1 MSHTR
6 NYHPHFLTP
15 QENRASP
22 AAVSCPPARNST
34 RWGGCWLLTVG
45 FALCLFLAAGP
56 AWAVKSRQMIKFKSG
71 LSPAQQ
77 EQIVAASGS
86 TVLQWLPLV
95 QAAAIRLP
103 AGLEEQALEAIR
115 THQDVVA
122 VEEDTP
128 LTIPAERDGLGGAQG
143 DLVTP
148 TEPIAAPDGYHW
160 NLHQIKLD
168 KARKNY
174 KGHGVHVAILDTG
187 IDPTHPALTSVV
199 TQGYNA
205 RAGEDPNDWLD
216 RNGHGTHVA
225 GIIAATMEDA
235 YVRSIAPKATLYAV
249 KVLDETGNGYL
260 SDLINGLSWIY
271 SHPNNRKVNV
281 VNMSLGFNS
290 ASPLLREAIQILYNR
305 GIVLVAAVGNA
316 DTQGASG
323 EGAAGEGAASGTD
336 CTTTE
341 QIKYPA
347 AYPETIGVGA
357 TDIFGQIAPYSLH
370 GPAVDLVAPG
380 GTRDYPIQSFTLQ
393 NGYGLSNG
401 TSQATAHVTG
411 VVTLLLSV
419 NSALTPADILA
430 ILQETAVDLGADWEA
445 QGAGLLDAQRAI
457 ERAQTW

>member
-1 MSHTR
+1 M
-6 NYHPHFLTP
+6 
-15 QENRASP
+15 
-22 AAVSCPPARNST
+22 
-34 RWGGCWLLTVG
+34 
-45 FALCLFLAAGP
+45 
-56 AWAVKSRQMIKFKSG
+56 
-71 LSPAQQ
+71 
-77 EQIVAASGS
+77 
-86 TVLQWLPLV
+86 
-95 QAAAIRLP
+95 
-103 AGLEEQALEAIR
+103 
-115 THQDVVA
+115 
-122 VEEDTP
+122 EEDTP

-148 TEPIAAPDGYHW
+148 TEPLAAPDGYPW

-174 KGHGVHVAILDTG
+174 KGHGVRVAILDTG

-205 RAGEDPNDWLD
+205 RAGEDPTDWLD

-225 GIIAATMEDA
+225 GIIAAAMEDI
-235 YVRSIAPKATLYAV
+235 YVRSIAPTATLYAV

-271 SHPNNRKVNV
+271 NHPNNRKVNV
-281 VNMSLGFNS
+281 VNMSLGFSS

-323 EGAAGEGAASGTD
+323 EGAAGEGAAGEGAAGEGAASEGCASGEGAAGEGAAGEGAASGTD
-336 CTTTE
+336 CTTTA
-341 QIKYPA
+341 QVKYPA

-370 GPAVDLVAPG
+370 GSAVDLVAPG

-411 VVTLLLSV
+411 VVALLLSV
-419 NSALTPADILA
+419 NPALTPADLLA
-430 ILQETAVDLGADWEA
+430 LLQETAVDLGVDWEA

-457 ERAQTW
+457 ERAMTW